1 METQEELQKGE
12 QFETQW
18 LAHKDDAR
26 DAFTDA
32 VSSILMP
39 VEHHVN
45 DIENS
50 LHVDNVLEVA
60 EAINEAA
67 NLRYFDF
74 KVDIEGKYDLYEET
88 FTYDF
93 VLELKDLLRE
103 GLAFN
108 NNGRWI

>member
-18 LAHKDDAR
+18 LSHKDDAR

-32 VSSILMP
+32 ASNILML
-39 VEHHVN
+39 VEHMV
-45 DIENS
+45 DDVENT

-60 EAINEAA
+60 EAINKIA

-74 KVDIEGKYDLYEET
+74 KADIEGKYEVYEET

-108 NNGRWI
+108 NNGRWT